1 MAEKP
6 GLRLV
11 RLEEEME
18 RADAA
23 EQQRRRR

>member
-11 RLEEEME
+11 RLEEAAQ